1 MNALPSHKSS
11 SSFLFQVEILVNAET
26 NGEALEK
33 MLHVLNAGNF
43 ADYRITS
50 GIKLGQAIEAA
61 LQQAGRQEQLQIGQ
75 TASPQAGKTASS
87 PPSPKPAS
95 SSSVKAKISAALAKS
110 QETAAKSSASGTS
123 QAKKKSEENIAL
135 SDELQ
140 ERIRSYISSNK
151 LIRLNVN
158 KGRGVKLSIPCR
170 IISLDAE
177 RQMLTV
183 YHVDEKQVHSLKLF
197 EIDDFI
203 E

>member
-1 MNALPSHKSS
+1 MCAAELSKMPSS
-11 SSFLFQVEILVNAET
+11 SYLFQVEVLVNADT

-33 MLHVLNAGNF
+33 LLHALNAGHF
-43 ADYRITS
+43 ADYRVTS
-50 GIKLGQAIEAA
+50 GIKLGQAIEAMM
-61 LQQAGRQEQLQIGQ
+61 QQAGA
-75 TASPQAGKTASS
+75 ASAQKNA
-87 PPSPKPAS
+87 PAS
-95 SSSVKAKISAALAKS
+95 AVQPKISAALAKAK
-110 QETAAKSSASGTS
+110 QEATATAATGTA
-123 QAKKKSEENIAL
+123 QTKKKAEAKFVL

-140 ERIRSYISSNK
+140 ARIQSYIDTNK

-170 IISLDAE
+170 IISLDPD
-177 RQMLTV
+177 RQLLTV

>member
-1 MNALPSHKSS
+1 MPS
-11 SSFLFQVEILVNAET
+11 SSFLFQVEVLVNADT

-33 MLHVLNAGNF
+33 LLHALNGGHF
-43 ADYRITS
+43 ADYRVTS
-50 GIKLGQAIEAA
+50 GIKLGQSIEA
-61 LQQAGRQEQLQIGQ
+61 LMQQAA
-75 TASPQAGKTASS
+75 ASSAPKTA
-87 PPSPKPAS
+87 PAS
-95 SSSVKAKISAALAKS
+95 AVQAKLSAALAKAK
-110 QETAAKSSASGTS
+110 QDAAATAETGT
-123 QAKKKSEENIAL
+123 APTKKKAEAKFVL

-140 ERIRSYISSNK
+140 ARIQSYIDSNK

-177 RQMLTV
+177 RQVLTV